1 MDQIQRPEFETVLS
15 TLHQSFAGERGVGRA
30 FWDKGL
36 IERVESHALT
46 PHRLKEA
53 CGLVRSYD
61 WAERYVLEAS
71 DLHEAWSRSL
81 EVLTATNNLLA
92 WASELGLIYS
102 RSTSCD

>member
-1 MDQIQRPEFETVLS
+1 
-15 TLHQSFAGERGVGRA
+15 
-30 FWDKGL
+30 
-36 IERVESHALT
+36 
-46 PHRLKEA
+46 
-53 CGLVRSYD
+53 LVRSYD

-102 RSTSCD
+102 RSVSAD